1 MFCLLF
7 PIQFS
12 WCCGNQ
18 TCEKKMIFDCQ
29 QLLKNTYLYKPEYKL
44 IFKTLKVE
52 KKIYL
57 KLYYTQISWHLS
69 SILFLSPTIIT
80 FWPAMNL

>member
-12 WCCGNQ
+12 RRCGNE
-18 TCEKKMIFDCQ
+18 TCEKEDNIW
-29 QLLKNTYLYKPEYKL
+29 LLISLKNMYLYQSEYKL
-44 IFKTLKVE
+44 IFKTVKGE
-52 KKIYL
+52 KSIWSY
-57 KLYYTQISWHLS
+57 ISWHLS